1 MRAGGSLARSEF
13 NGAELFP
20 RKFSDCAVSPLVP
33 PLSDGRPTAIAGTAV
48 RQCPCPCPCPARA
61 RAGLPRC
68 WLPAAAAVPALGRVS
83 SEPFLQRGG
92 RLVDPR
98 GDRGEYLPHLPG
110 RGTGNA
116 AGAAGQ
122 AGHFSGPLDGLECTG
137 PVRYLHHGHPRRADD
152 PGQLPAGTTRPPALT
167 TRRSHSCASSMW
179 CVVTSTPAPDSAASR
194 IVSHGRV
201 RASGSTPDVGSS
213 RTSRSGGGRGPART
227 RAAAGHGLAPDEALQ
242 HLVFAVQN
250 AEPEP
255 DDADLIAAA
264 LADEH
269 LVRQAGPGRA
279 CGFRGCGAGA
289 EWAISLADE
298 SIDKFGQA
306 VLNLCGA
313 IATN

>member
-92 RLVDPR
+92 RLVDPG
-98 GDRGEYLPHLPG
+98 GDRGEYLPHLAG

-122 AGHFSGPLDGLECTG
+122 AGHFSGLLDGLECTG

-213 RTSRSGGGRGPART
+213 RTSRSGRWASACANASRRWTLSRWTLRGSRRPGSCRAAPGLPASTHRQRRT
-227 RAAAGHGLAPDEALQ
+227 RHTRKPSALRRRRRSR
-242 HLVFAVQN
+242 L
-250 AEPEP
+250 
-255 DDADLIAAA
+255 L
-264 LADEH
+264 
-269 LVRQAGPGRA
+269 
-279 CGFRGCGAGA
+279 
-289 EWAISLADE
+289 
-298 SIDKFGQA
+298 
-306 VLNLCGA
+306 
-313 IATN
+313 